1 MTKMRLLPLVSA
13 IACVRGFLPPAARCA
28 PPALRA
34 DANDYER
41 VQQTEEADM
50 IADWEA
56 RQARRDGGARA
67 ADVASSFAENVRA
80 NVAGGSTAPSLLF
93 VAGQAVLLL
102 CLAAGGVPLVGG
114 PIQAVAGPGLVVAGA
129 GFIGAGLLELGPANL
144 TPFATPV
151 AGNELKTNGVFA
163 LSRHPI
169 YAGLVVAS
177 AGFSVAT
184 VSFQRALVTGMLF
197 LLLDSKS
204 EYEEKKLR
212 EVHPA
217 YRAYAQTTPKFFP
230 RLFDFDD
237 DDDDA
242 AA

>member
-1 MTKMRLLPLVSA
+1 MRLLPLA
-13 IACVRGFLPPAARCA
+13 
-28 PPALRA
+28 
-34 DANDYER
+34 
-41 VQQTEEADM
+41 
-50 IADWEA
+50 
-56 RQARRDGGARA
+56 
-67 ADVASSFAENVRA
+67 
-80 NVAGGSTAPSLLF
+80 
-93 VAGQAVLLL
+93 
-102 CLAAGGVPLVGG
+102 
-114 PIQAVAGPGLVVAGA
+114 
-129 GFIGAGLLELGPANL
+129 
-144 TPFATPV
+144 
-151 AGNELKTNGVFA
+151 NGVFA

>member
-1 MTKMRLLPLVSA
+1 MRLLPL
-13 IACVRGFLPPAARCA
+13 
-28 PPALRA
+28 
-34 DANDYER
+34 
-41 VQQTEEADM
+41 
-50 IADWEA
+50 
-56 RQARRDGGARA
+56 
-67 ADVASSFAENVRA
+67 
-80 NVAGGSTAPSLLF
+80 
-93 VAGQAVLLL
+93 AVLLL

-217 YRAYAQTTPKFFP
+217 YAPTPRRRP
-230 RLFDFDD
+230 PAALRLRRRRRRRGRVST
-237 DDDDA
+237 
-242 AA
+242 